1 MHHSL
6 REYMHSSWRFEVGVA
21 VRLQVHQILRV
32 NEAAFA
38 VLSERRSAPSSLI
51 PPQAHSLR
59 LSGEAPCNVHY
70 VLMPAQ
76 YLLWDVRGDVLDGW
90 NRLEGP
96 P

>member
-1 MHHSL
+1 M
-6 REYMHSSWRFEVGVA
+6 REYIHLYWRFEVGVT
-21 VRLQVHQILRV
+21 VRLRRRQVHQLLRV

-38 VLSERRSAPSSLI
+38 IPNEHLAPSSLI
-51 PPQAHSLR
+51 PPQARPLR
-59 LSGEAPCNVHY
+59 LSGEAPCNVRY

-76 YLLWDVRGDVLDGW
+76 HLLWDVRGDVLDGW